1 MPCRTAPTPGLLFL
15 LALACPGCRSVG
27 DNWLNGMKHQYEQ
40 AVQEMKADMAVL
52 DSNNDGLDAFAPVEA
67 GQFRAVRAD
76 MNR

>member
-1 MPCRTAPTPGLLFL
+1 
-15 LALACPGCRSVG
+15 
-27 DNWLNGMKHQYEQ
+27 MKHQYEQ